1 MLLKFK
7 KNWLIAGTFA
17 LGFSL
22 MGNVSGDQ
30 LRAGKEIQIQAYQH
44 SFL

>member
-7 KNWLIAGTFA
+7 KTWLIAGTFA
-17 LGFSL
+17 LSFSL

-30 LRAGKEIQIQAYQH
+30 LRAGKEIQIQA
-44 SFL
+44 